1 MSTHFNDI
9 QAALDNQLSTLTGST
24 PIAWPNIPYS
34 PSVGTTY
41 LRPLFLPGDTI
52 QASLGDSG
60 KDDTFGIYQIDVVYK
75 AGTGRSTLT
84 DTVADHFSRGTVCSY
99 NGVNVRVRSVSI
111 GPMIQDEAWVF
122 VPVSISWQTFT
133 PAR

>member
-1 MSTHFNDI
+1 MSTYFNDI
-9 QAALDNQLSTLTGST
+9 QGALDNQLSTLTSS
-24 PIAWPNIPYS
+24 PPVAWPNIPYE
-34 PSVGTTY
+34 PSVGTAY
-41 LRPLFLPGDTI
+41 LRPLFLPGDTT
-52 QASLGDSG
+52 QAGLGDTG
-60 KDDTFGIYQIDVVYK
+60 LDDSFGIYQVDVVYK
-75 AGTGRSTLT
+75 AGTGRSTLP
-84 DTVADHFSRGTVCSY
+84 DSVADHFSRGTVCSY

>member
-9 QAALDNQLSTLTGST
+9 QGALDNQLSTLTGST

-34 PSVGTTY
+34 PTVETTY

-52 QASLGDSG
+52 QASLGANG
-60 KDDTFGIYQIDVVYK
+60 QDDTFGIYQIDVVYK